1 MTDKQGIM
9 ASALKAGSVLPSA
22 HKDVFGNIISYRI
35 EEVLG
40 AGGYGITYKATD
52 GNNYYAIKECFCEG
66 FDREK
71 SDNITITYPTNMTQ
85 KYKKA
90 LKDFEKEAKRLM
102 SIRGETKYIVK
113 VVELIQANNTLYY
126 AMEFLQGK
134 HLRAYTKG
142 QPLREQEAI
151 KLLKPIIEA
160 VIVLQNAEE
169 KFMHLDIKPENIV
182 LTQDPYTQDVYPVLI
197 DFGVSKGFNSAGGPT
212 SSTEV
217 KGISRGYSPIE
228 QYSGAIGT
236 FDARYDVHALGATMY
251 FLLTGKDPK
260 ETTLLTSSQTTE
272 YIRRDIPASVSE
284 RVRDAVIH
292 AMQHEKDNR
301 TPNAKTFLQELSGE
315 KTSNNRTN
323 RNEEVKTERVN
334 SNNNDDLSFDWKEFG
349 KYIFITF
356 GIIIPCIILIFIFI
370 NSFKPNANVYPTP
383 TEEIYEITPTTTP
396 TEAAEEVEYIPTD
409 DPQKAKEGVR
419 EKVRTAKKSQAD
431 DRINAILN
439 NYYNAKYDDDKFK
452 YVMEAKRLQTETKK
466 ELGSYSHSELN
477 NIINKEK
484 NKYYNQAKNTSLESV
499 KKTSEERY
507 NQLNKF

>member
-9 ASALKAGSVLPSA
+9 ASALKAGSVLPST
-22 HKDVFGNIISYRI
+22 HKDIFGNRISYRI

-71 SDNITITYPTNMTQ
+71 NDNITVTYPTNMTQ
-85 KYKKA
+85 KYRNA

-102 SIRGETKYIVK
+102 SINGKTKYIVK

-126 AMEFLQGK
+126 AMEFLKGK

-197 DFGVSKGFNSAGGPT
+197 DFGVSKGFNSGGGPT

-272 YIRRDIPASVSE
+272 YIRRDIPSNISA

-301 TPNAKTFLQELSGE
+301 TPNAETFLQELSGE
-315 KTSNNRTN
+315 KS
-323 RNEEVKTERVN
+323 N
-334 SNNNDDLSFDWKEFG
+334 SNNSKTEPISINNSTNNKHLENDHDKENLIRFVEQMKFQKNYKEAYNMCLLYIKENKCRTTAQKLSIEL
-349 KYIFITF
+349 IT
-356 GIIIPCIILIFIFI
+356 LI
-370 NSFKPNANVYPTP
+370 
-383 TEEIYEITPTTTP
+383 
-396 TEAAEEVEYIPTD
+396 
-409 DPQKAKEGVR
+409 
-419 EKVRTAKKSQAD
+419 KK
-431 DRINAILN
+431 
-439 NYYNAKYDDDKFK
+439 
-452 YVMEAKRLQTETKK
+452 
-466 ELGSYSHSELN
+466 
-477 NIINKEK
+477 K
-484 NKYYNQAKNTSLESV
+484 NKLKDTIAISISIIV
-499 KKTSEERY
+499 AIIVAIIS
-507 NQLNKF
+507 FIAAV

>member
-22 HKDVFGNIISYRI
+22 HKDIFGNIISYRI

-71 SDNITITYPTNMTQ
+71 SDNITVTYPTNMTQ
-85 KYKKA
+85 KYRNA

-102 SIRGETKYIVK
+102 SIKGKTKYIVK

-260 ETTLLTSSQTTE
+260 ETTLLTSS
-272 YIRRDIPASVSE
+272 
-284 RVRDAVIH
+284 
-292 AMQHEKDNR
+292 
-301 TPNAKTFLQELSGE
+301 
-315 KTSNNRTN
+315 
-323 RNEEVKTERVN
+323 
-334 SNNNDDLSFDWKEFG
+334 
-349 KYIFITF
+349 
-356 GIIIPCIILIFIFI
+356 
-370 NSFKPNANVYPTP
+370 
-383 TEEIYEITPTTTP
+383 
-396 TEAAEEVEYIPTD
+396 
-409 DPQKAKEGVR
+409 
-419 EKVRTAKKSQAD
+419 
-431 DRINAILN
+431 
-439 NYYNAKYDDDKFK
+439 
-452 YVMEAKRLQTETKK
+452 
-466 ELGSYSHSELN
+466 
-477 NIINKEK
+477 
-484 NKYYNQAKNTSLESV
+484 
-499 KKTSEERY
+499 
-507 NQLNKF
+507 

>member
-22 HKDVFGNIISYRI
+22 HKDIFGNIISYRI

-71 SDNITITYPTNMTQ
+71 SDNITVTYPTNMTQ
-85 KYKKA
+85 KYRNA

-102 SIRGETKYIVK
+102 SIKGKTKYIVK

-169 KFMHLDIKPENIV
+169 KFMHLDIKSENIV

-272 YIRRDIPASVSE
+272 YIRRDIPSNISE

-301 TPNAKTFLQELSGE
+301 TPNAETFLQELSGE
-315 KTSNNRTN
+315 KS
-323 RNEEVKTERVN
+323 N
-334 SNNNDDLSFDWKEFG
+334 SNNSKTEPISINNSTNNSSINNSNDTNNYHNRVKIVDDEKKVSDKTIAIFTIGVVILLMLFIWLNKEDSG
-349 KYIFITF
+349 TSSATTTSTE
-356 GIIIPCIILIFIFI
+356 C
-370 NSFKPNANVYPTP
+370 TP
-383 TEEIYEITPTTTP
+383 TEEVWADTPTTTP
-396 TEAAEEVEYIPTD
+396 CEAAY
-409 DPQKAKEGVR
+409 
-419 EKVRTAKKSQAD
+419 
-431 DRINAILN
+431 
-439 NYYNAKYDDDKFK
+439 
-452 YVMEAKRLQTETKK
+452 
-466 ELGSYSHSELN
+466 
-477 NIINKEK
+477 
-484 NKYYNQAKNTSLESV
+484 
-499 KKTSEERY
+499 
-507 NQLNKF
+507 

>member
-22 HKDVFGNIISYRI
+22 HKDIFGNIISYRI

-71 SDNITITYPTNMTQ
+71 SDNITVTYPTNMTQ
-85 KYKKA
+85 KYRNA

-102 SIRGETKYIVK
+102 SIKGKTKYIVK

-169 KFMHLDIKPENIV
+169 KFMHLDIKSENIV

-272 YIRRDIPASVSE
+272 YIRRDIPSNISE

-315 KTSNNRTN
+315 KS
-323 RNEEVKTERVN
+323 N
-334 SNNNDDLSFDWKEFG
+334 SNNSKTEPISINNSTNNSSINNSNDTNNYHNRVKIVDDEKKVSDKTIAIFTIGVVILLMLFIWLNKEDSG
-349 KYIFITF
+349 TSSATTTSTE
-356 GIIIPCIILIFIFI
+356 C
-370 NSFKPNANVYPTP
+370 TP
-383 TEEIYEITPTTTP
+383 TEEVWADTPTTTP
-396 TEAAEEVEYIPTD
+396 CEAAY
-409 DPQKAKEGVR
+409 
-419 EKVRTAKKSQAD
+419 
-431 DRINAILN
+431 
-439 NYYNAKYDDDKFK
+439 
-452 YVMEAKRLQTETKK
+452 
-466 ELGSYSHSELN
+466 
-477 NIINKEK
+477 
-484 NKYYNQAKNTSLESV
+484 
-499 KKTSEERY
+499 
-507 NQLNKF
+507 